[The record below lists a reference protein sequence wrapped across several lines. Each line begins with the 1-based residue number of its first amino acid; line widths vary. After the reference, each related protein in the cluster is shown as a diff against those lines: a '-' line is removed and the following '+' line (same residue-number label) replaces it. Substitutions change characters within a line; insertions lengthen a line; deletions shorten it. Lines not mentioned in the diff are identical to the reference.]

1 MGDSSRDQG
10 GGGEIACIW
19 QCVCVC
25 LFGGEAGVQQ
35 GHNGASASEG
45 INEGLHPWHTGESRA
60 QWRVGDYETEA
71 KAEEAEGEGAAPE
84 LRREQ

>member
-1 MGDSSRDQG
+1 MHM
-10 GGGEIACIW
+10 A
-19 QCVCVC
+19 VCVC

-35 GHNGASASEG
+35 GHNGASASER
-45 INEGLHPWHTGESRA
+45 IKEGLHPWHTGESRA

-71 KAEEAEGEGAAPE
+71 KAEEAEEEGAAPE